1 MLHVKHL
8 TKFFG
13 AEIVLNNV
21 SFVLNDNEHV
31 GLIGPNGSGKTTL
44 LRCIAG
50 LTRPDSGE
58 IVRSPSEMSVGYLPQ
73 VLDQIADL
81 TVRDVIAQALSE
93 WQHAEE
99 EVQRLVS
106 LVAEHPSDTEPLERY
121 DAALGRFESLGGY
134 ERELRAVAIMDG
146 LGLSESRFSQL
157 VESLSGGEQTR
168 LGLAKLLLQE
178 PDLLLLDEP
187 TNHLDIDALTWL
199 EGFVSSFRGS
209 ILVVSHD
216 REFLDKTINRILYL
230 DPREQQVK
238 SYPGNYSDF
247 ASAREHEA
255 EIHEATWV
263 QQEKYVHQV
272 TSDVA
277 RLKGRA
283 LDIELSTTPR
293 QPGVRRLARKKA
305 ALAKSRERKLTRFLA
320 SEDRVE
326 KPQHDWSL
334 NLDFG
339 EPPPSGRSVLH
350 VDEVSFRYPDK
361 PILFGGVDIELQYG
375 DRLSV
380 VGPNGSG
387 KTSLMKLITGT
398 LEPVSGVVKIGTGV
412 RLGLL
417 AQQQETLDL
426 SITVLETAL
435 RDHPMTQTEARSFLH
450 NFLFSGD
457 DVFRTVGQC
466 SPGERSRL
474 QLALLMLR
482 GCNLLI
488 LDEPLNHLDIEGR
501 EQFQRSLEA
510 FNGTIIA
517 VVHDRAFLRTFDA
530 PILRLANGVAHT
542 YADYETFRARTT
554 LS

>member
-1 MLHVKHL
+1 MLQVKHL

-13 AEIVLNNV
+13 AEIVLNNI
-21 SFVLNDNEHV
+21 SFALNDGEHV

-50 LTRPDSGE
+50 LSRPDSGE

-73 VLDQIADL
+73 VLDQIGNL
-81 TVRDVIAQALSE
+81 SVRDVIAQALSD

-99 EVQRLVS
+99 DVQRLVS
-106 LVAEHPSDTEPLERY
+106 IVAEHPSDPEPLERY
-121 DAALGRFESLGGY
+121 DAALRRFESLGGY
-134 ERELRAVAIMDG
+134 DREHRVVAIMDG
-146 LGLSESRFSQL
+146 LGLSESRLPQL

-178 PDLLLLDEP
+178 PDVLLLDEP

-216 REFLDKTINRILYL
+216 REFLNRTVNRILYL
-230 DPREQQVK
+230 DPREQQLK

-247 ASAREHEA
+247 ASAREHES
-255 EIHEATWV
+255 EIQQATWV

-272 TSDVA
+272 ASDVA
-277 RLKGRA
+277 RLKGQA

-305 ALAKSRERKLTRFLA
+305 ALAKSRERKLTRFLE
-320 SEDRVE
+320 SDDRVE
-326 KPQHDWSL
+326 KPQQDWSL

-350 VDEVSFRYPDK
+350 VDDVSFNYPDQ
-361 PILFGGVDIELQYG
+361 PILFHGVNIDLQYG
-375 DRLSV
+375 DRLCL

-387 KTSLMKLITGT
+387 KTSLIKLITGAM
-398 LEPVSGVVKIGTGV
+398 EPVTGVVKLGTGV

-426 SITVLETAL
+426 SLTVLETAL
-435 RDHPMTQTEARSFLH
+435 RDRPMTHTEARSFLH
-450 NFLFSGD
+450 NFLFSGE
-457 DVFRTVGQC
+457 DVFRAVGQC

-510 FNGTIIA
+510 FSGTVIA
-517 VVHDRAFLRTFDA
+517 VVHDRAFLRMFDA
-530 PILRLANGVAHT
+530 PILGLANGVAHK
-542 YADYETFRARTT
+542 YADYETFQAWTAT
-554 LS
+554 S